1 MEHLD
6 LLQRYEILAYLKS
19 GKSYGYIAK
28 ALEVSKSTISRE
40 IRRNQ
45 VGGEYNPNKA
55 DLLASARQ
63 HTGHVYRKFSE
74 ETWMEVNDML
84 RRDFS
89 PEQISGRLKLEG
101 KPAPSIETIYQ
112 HVWQTKSCG
121 SSLYLH
127 LRRKCHKYHK
137 RGNQYD
143 CRGIISNR
151 RDISERPAEVEDR
164 NRFVDIEIDTV
175 IGKNRKGAL
184 LTMNDRTTGIAWIRK
199 LNGKNAEELATE
211 MIKALRPLKQ
221 KGLLHTI
228 TSDNGKEFAQH
239 EKIAR
244 RLNADFYFVRPYCSN
259 DRASNENM
267 NGLIRQ
273 YVPKGM
279 SMEKLTDEDVR
290 EIEIKLNTRPRKRL
304 DFKTPKEYL
313 FEKFNLS
320 LR

>member
-6 LLQRYEILAYLKS
+6 LLQRYQISAYLKT

-45 VGGEYNPNKA
+45 VGGEYSPNKA

-63 HTGHVYRKFSE
+63 RTGHIHRKFSE
-74 ETWMEVNDML
+74 DTWIEVNDMI
-84 RRDFS
+84 RIDFS
-89 PEQISGRLKLEG
+89 PEQVSGRLKLEG
-101 KPAPSIETIYQ
+101 KPAPSTETIYK
-112 HVWQTKSCG
+112 HVWMTKSCG
-121 SSLYLH
+121 SNLYLH

-143 CRGIISNR
+143 SRGMINNR
-151 RDISERPAEVEDR
+151 RDISERPAEVEFR
-164 NRFVDIEIDTV
+164 NRFGDIEIDTV

-184 LTMNDRTTGIAWIRK
+184 LTMNDRATGIAWIRK
-199 LNGKNAEELATE
+199 LNGKNSEELATE
-211 MIKALRPLKQ
+211 MIKALRPLKK

-244 RLNADFYFVRPYCSN
+244 RLKADFYFARPYCSN

-273 YVPKGM
+273 YVPKGT
-279 SMEKLTDEDVR
+279 SMERLTDEEVR
-290 EIEIKLNTRPRKRL
+290 EIETKLNTRPRKRL
-304 DFKTPKEYL
+304 DFKTPEEYL